1 MVSTG
6 ASCYRCRG
14 ATWERMLV
22 FRSLSIGKGGGAGM
36 NRLDRVCGVLAAS
49 AVLLVLLSACAK
61 PAPRPGPSGDQT
73 AVIWA
78 DYRQDFYALGYST
91 VTITEI
97 DGTRLVGADDKPV
110 AKSFEVAPGKHKISF
125 RYGHSMLCLYVSSG
139 CVMDLS
145 RTGKLTVDVRAGRV
159 YRLFAKYQHGELWAW
174 VIDESD
180 GLVIADDA
188 RGGSDW
194 AAGQRGID
202 VGTGL

>member
-1 MVSTG
+1 
-6 ASCYRCRG
+6 
-14 ATWERMLV
+14 
-22 FRSLSIGKGGGAGM
+22 M
-36 NRLDRVCGVLAAS
+36 NWLAWDRVCGVLATS

-78 DYRQDFYALGYST
+78 DYRQDVYALGYST

-97 DGTRLVGADDKPV
+97 DGTRLVGADDKPI

-125 RYGHSMLCLYVSSG
+125 RYGHSALCLSVSSR

-159 YRLFAKYQHGELWAW
+159 YRLFAQYRSGDLWAW
-174 VIDESD
+174 VVDES
-180 GLVIADDA
+180 GGGVIAGAVPD
-188 RGGSDW
+188 GGNW
-194 AAGQRGID
+194 AAGQRGIG
-202 VGTGL
+202 VGSRL

>member
-1 MVSTG
+1 MWVLETP
-6 ASCYRCRG
+6 
-14 ATWERMLV
+14 
-22 FRSLSIGKGGGAGM
+22 SIGKGGGAGM
-36 NRLDRVCGVLAAS
+36 NWLAWDRVCGALATG

-61 PAPRPGPSGDQT
+61 PAPRPGPLGDRT

-110 AKSFEVAPGKHKISF
+110 AKSFEVAPGTHKIAF
-125 RYGHSMLCLYVSSG
+125 RYGHSALCLNVSCG

-145 RTGKLTVDVRAGRV
+145 RTGKLAADVRAGRV
-159 YRLFAKYQHGELWAW
+159 YRLFAKYQRGELRAW

-180 GLVIADDA
+180 GLVIAGDA

-202 VGTGL
+202 VGSRL